1 MECIAHRGKA
11 LRVPENSIAGIKYT
25 AITNIKQIE
34 CDISVAS
41 DDIAVIFHDKSLRR
55 MTGDPRSVLSV
66 CSEELVTI
74 PLISPFRSATQYIP
88 TALDWMQEASRH
100 GLFVH
105 LEIKVHDQEF
115 QRAVDAAL
123 RAFDGS
129 GLTRDHVR
137 FSSFSFEA
145 LKYLSSIRPEL
156 SLGLAVA
163 QYSEIVDRS
172 IEELDLESMHLQV
185 EFVTREHLQ
194 AAQERGLTV
203 CLYTVNELSILGD
216 LPLQAIEAVFTDD
229 PVTLRGAI
237 AALKF

>member
-1 MECIAHRGKA
+1 MECIAHRGSA
-11 LRVPENSIAGIKYT
+11 LRVPENSLAGIKYT
-25 AITNIKQIE
+25 AMMDIKQIE

-41 DDIAVIFHDKSLRR
+41 DDIAVIFHDESLRR

-66 CSEELVTI
+66 SSEELVTI

-88 TALDWMQEASRH
+88 TALDWMQEASYH
-100 GLFVH
+100 GLFIH

-129 GLTRDHVR
+129 GLTKDHVR

-163 QYSEIVDRS
+163 QYSEIADRS

-194 AAQERGLTV
+194 AARERGLTV

>member
-1 MECIAHRGKA
+1 MECIAHRGSA
-11 LRVPENSIAGIKYT
+11 FRVPENSLAGIKYT
-25 AITNIKQIE
+25 AMMDIKQIE

-41 DDIAVIFHDKSLRR
+41 DDIAVIFHDESLRR

-66 CSEELVTI
+66 SSEELGMI

-88 TALDWMQEASRH
+88 KALDWMQEASRH
-100 GLFVH
+100 DLFVH

-123 RAFDGS
+123 TAFDGS
-129 GLTRDHVR
+129 GLKSDHVR
-137 FSSFSFEA
+137 FSSFSLEA

-156 SLGLAVA
+156 SLGLAA
-163 QYSEIVDRS
+163 SQYPEIADQS
-172 IEELDLESMHLQV
+172 IEELDLKSMHLQA

-194 AAQERGLTV
+194 AVEERGLTV

-216 LPLQAIEAVFTDD
+216 LPRQAIEAVFTDD
-229 PVTLRGAI
+229 PVALRDAI
-237 AALKF
+237 TTLKF